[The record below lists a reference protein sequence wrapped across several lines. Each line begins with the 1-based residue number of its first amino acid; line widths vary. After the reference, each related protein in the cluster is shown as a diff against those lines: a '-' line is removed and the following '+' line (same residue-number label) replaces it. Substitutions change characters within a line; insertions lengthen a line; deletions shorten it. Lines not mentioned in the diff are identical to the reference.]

1 MISSKHQ
8 GISTIFTSG
17 KTSQHHGYTWGENA
31 KEAAPVHH
39 HFKSLVQAWSLG
51 FLFGTMQQFLNIS
64 MHVPVLKGLP
74 DFLVMYPT
82 VQPWLAI
89 NGGAICS
96 FLRGPWNKPTIPFPE
111 PQKPGWLVS
120 SRTEDDANPTV
131 TLVKQTDQTH
141 AFLEQPWTKEFLQE
155 IYLSIYI
162 YIYIHQNLPTL
173 WMNSQNHSFSSP
185 VFSPGSPCDT
195 AACCFRCRRA
205 RRSSARSC
213 WGDGDGT
220 FKLWIL
226 YKSW

>member
-1 MISSKHQ
+1 MGILNMISSKHQ

-64 MHVPVLKGLP
+64 MHIPVLKGLP

-141 AFLEQPWTKEFLQE
+141 AFLEQP
-155 IYLSIYI
+155 
-162 YIYIHQNLPTL
+162 
-173 WMNSQNHSFSSP
+173 
-185 VFSPGSPCDT
+185 
-195 AACCFRCRRA
+195 
-205 RRSSARSC
+205 
-213 WGDGDGT
+213 
-220 FKLWIL
+220 
-226 YKSW
+226 